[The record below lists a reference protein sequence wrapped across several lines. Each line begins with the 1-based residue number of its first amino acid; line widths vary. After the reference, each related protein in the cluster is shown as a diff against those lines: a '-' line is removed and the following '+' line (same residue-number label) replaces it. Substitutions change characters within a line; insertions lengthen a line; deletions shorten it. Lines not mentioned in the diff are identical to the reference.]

1 MKTTTAEATCL
12 PLRRDTEQAV
22 PPGGSREET
31 LASFLL
37 CVTTLNRPWSR
48 RGRKAE
54 VDAGARGEES
64 RMVLLPV
71 RGIGVSVRANKN
83 ANKQTEKVG

>member
-12 PLRRDTEQAV
+12 PLRRDNEQAV

-37 CVTTLNRPWSR
+37 CVTTLNRPRSR

-54 VDAGARGEES
+54 VDAGARGGREQD
-64 RMVLLPV
+64 
-71 RGIGVSVRANKN
+71 GVTTSERHRC
-83 ANKQTEKVG
+83 QRPCQ